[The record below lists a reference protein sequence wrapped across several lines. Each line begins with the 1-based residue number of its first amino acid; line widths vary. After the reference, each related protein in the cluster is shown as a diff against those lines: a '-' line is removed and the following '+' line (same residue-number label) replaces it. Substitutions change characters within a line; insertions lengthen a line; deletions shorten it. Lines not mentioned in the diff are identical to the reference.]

1 MQEGASPVC
10 INTYMQRY
18 VSCIYSSKSILFDD
32 KQDKEALLRKYI
44 SFEISLLAKGRSEL
58 DQKVKE

>member
-1 MQEGASPVC
+1 M
-10 INTYMQRY
+10 
-18 VSCIYSSKSILFDD
+18 
-32 KQDKEALLRKYI
+32 QDKEALLGKYI